1 MGGYVLMDFVYTDS
15 KGIEIGFLRNCSIDL
30 EIGTYD
36 KGSNDF
42 QITISQEE
50 RDPNLT
56 YESLIYC
63 ENTEYGGVVKS
74 LEIDTESGEIIIG
87 GICPRALLKGDY
99 IQPKNR

>member
-50 RDPNLT
+50 RDPNLN
-56 YESLIYC
+56 I
-63 ENTEYGGVVKS
+63 
-74 LEIDTESGEIIIG
+74 
-87 GICPRALLKGDY
+87 
-99 IQPKNR
+99 